1 MKGRLLTR
9 LLLFLM
15 VVFGVMATATALLSS
30 REIAQALENEY
41 KARALALAR
50 SIADGNTDLL
60 LERSAGNIQA
70 AIDQHQEMGDLSY
83 IAVVDSQGDVVAHT
97 FTPGVPDTVRGLMA
111 AMRPGE
117 NGSLKPEIR
126 TLALEDGAEVI
137 HVVQPVL
144 GGRAGFVHIGMSTAP
159 IKDAMASAILRQHLL
174 TLAVFMVCLAVAFLF
189 IRNIAAKLASLAAY
203 AQRVAAHDFSSDCE
217 VRSGDEIGA
226 LAEAMRGMA
235 GQIAGHVT
243 QLEQSVAEATRELKD
258 ALGSLSAIVGNIGDG
273 LLVARKGRILKHNAA
288 LLRIFG
294 LENADY
300 TGRVCEE
307 VFGAGVGRVAAQAE
321 EDDAPGEADAVL
333 DSTPARLTEVLARRG
348 DGQSFPVEITVAR
361 VPLTGGA
368 ASVCILRDVTEA
380 RRQERE
386 REESRALLERM
397 VAERTR
403 ELSRT
408 NTQLKIEVAE
418 RKVVGDALRRAESK
432 FRGIF
437 ENAVEGI
444 FQISP
449 EGRYL
454 SANPAMA
461 AIMGFASPEE
471 LVVYLSEHSPYLEP
485 GRRQA
490 FLDAMERDSEV
501 KAFESQV
508 RRKSGRIIWVSENA
522 RKVVD
527 LAGKTL
533 HYEGFVEDITLRK
546 EAEGRLLHQ
555 AFHDPL
561 TGLPN
566 RLLFLD
572 HLRMAMDRARRRAD
586 FRFAVLYM
594 DLDRFKIINDSLGHD
609 IGDKLLRH
617 VSGALV
623 ACARST
629 DTVAR
634 FGGDEFAILLEDLTA
649 PRDAIRF
656 SRRVLDELA
665 RPLELDGREVTTS
678 GSLGIVLHTG
688 AYERPEALLRDADT
702 AMYHAKAQGKSR
714 FKVFNKR
721 MHHQAQELM
730 EMEIELRRA
739 VGQGSLTLA
748 FQPLVDIQE
757 RRLAGF
763 ETLVR
768 WQRDNGRHI
777 PPAEFIPLAE
787 ETGIIYPLDHW
798 VFAQACKVSRR
809 FMAVLRRVAPGA
821 AFVTNVNLSAK
832 HFRNP
837 LLVGHL
843 EQSIRASGAKASD
856 LALEITESVLLDN
869 LASARE
875 VAAKLRDLGLGLC
888 IDDFGTGYASLSYI
902 QRFSVDT
909 IKIDKGFVAGLSLP
923 EVDPGSEAIVR
934 SLVTLGA
941 GLGLKV
947 VAEGVETPEQ
957 LGFLRELGCRYGQ
970 GYLFA
975 RPMGLDEAL
984 ALVESGAAVRWEN
997 VP

>member
-1 MKGRLLTR
+1 MRGRLLTR

-50 SIADGNTDLL
+50 SIADGNTELL

-126 TLALEDGAEVI
+126 TLTLEDGSEVI
-137 HVVQPVL
+137 HVAQPVL

-159 IKDAMASAILRQHLL
+159 IREAMASAILRQHLL
-174 TLAVFMVCLAVAFLF
+174 TLAVFMLCLAVAFLF

-217 VRSGDEIGA
+217 VRSNDEIGA
-226 LAEAMRGMA
+226 LAESMRGMA

-300 TGRVCEE
+300 MAGSARR

-333 DSTPARLTEVLARRG
+333 DATPARLTEVLARRG

-380 RRQERE
+380 RRRSASA
-386 REESRALLERM
+386 RSRGRFWNAWW
-397 VAERTR
+397 RTHPR
-403 ELSRT
+403 AFAHQHPAQDRGGRT
-408 NTQLKIEVAE
+408 QGG
-418 RKVVGDALRRAESK
+418 GDALRRAESK

-471 LVVYLSEHSPYLEP
+471 LVAYLSEHSPYLEP

-490 FLDAMERDSEV
+490 FLDAMERDGEV

-533 HYEGFVEDITLRK
+533 HYDGFVEDITLRK

-649 PRDAIRF
+649 
-656 SRRVLDELA
+656 
-665 RPLELDGREVTTS
+665 
-678 GSLGIVLHTG
+678 
-688 AYERPEALLRDADT
+688 
-702 AMYHAKAQGKSR
+702 
-714 FKVFNKR
+714 
-721 MHHQAQELM
+721 
-730 EMEIELRRA
+730 RA
-739 VGQGSLTLA
+739 TPSA
-748 FQPLVDIQE
+748 F
-757 RRLAGF
+757 RA
-763 ETLVR
+763 
-768 WQRDNGRHI
+768 
-777 PPAEFIPLAE
+777 
-787 ETGIIYPLDHW
+787 
-798 VFAQACKVSRR
+798 ACW
-809 FMAVLRRVAPGA
+809 
-821 AFVTNVNLSAK
+821 T
-832 HFRNP
+832 
-837 LLVGHL
+837 
-843 EQSIRASGAKASD
+843 
-856 LALEITESVLLDN
+856 
-869 LASARE
+869 
-875 VAAKLRDLGLGLC
+875 
-888 IDDFGTGYASLSYI
+888 
-902 QRFSVDT
+902 
-909 IKIDKGFVAGLSLP
+909 SLP
-923 EVDPGSEAIVR
+923 GRWSWTD
-934 SLVTLGA
+934 
-941 GLGLKV
+941 
-947 VAEGVETPEQ
+947 
-957 LGFLRELGCRYGQ
+957 
-970 GYLFA
+970 A
-975 RPMGLDEAL
+975 R
-984 ALVESGAAVRWEN
+984 
-997 VP
+997 